1 MLPTNLQSVVK
12 LGNKIITQTS
22 YNVMSHK
29 IRPTHKKLLNV
40 TSHAKTY
47 TNGFLFANGKPFTT
61 RVLPVLK
68 NIAPV
73 RTAWVTRAV
82 EALTR
87 STGLITRSINAPT
100 RSHGLI
106 TRSAEAPTRSN
117 SLTTRAVEAP
127 TRSHGLVARSEKI
140 ALHPFARLE

>member
-1 MLPTNLQSVVK
+1 MQYMYSCYSVVRCHI
-12 LGNKIITQTS
+12 LRILSSI
-22 YNVMSHK
+22 Y
-29 IRPTHKKLLNV
+29 V

-47 TNGFLFANGKPFTT
+47 TNGFPFANGKPFTT

-82 EALTR
+82 EPLTR
-87 STGLITRSINAPT
+87 STGLITRSIDAPT

-117 SLTTRAVEAP
+117 SLTTRAVEH
-127 TRSHGLVARSEKI
+127 S
-140 ALHPFARLE
+140 FARLGRPFGKNCIASIRTA

>member
-1 MLPTNLQSVVK
+1 MQK
-12 LGNKIITQTS
+12 LSSFGRGQKF
-22 YNVMSHK
+22 VLKSHLSGSCTK
-29 IRPTHKKLLNV
+29 PFNSFV

-47 TNGFLFANGKPFTT
+47 TNGFPFANGKPFTT

-87 STGLITRSINAPT
+87 SNGLITRSIDAPT
-100 RSHGLI
+100 RSQGLI

-127 TRSHGLVARSEKI
+127 TRSHGLVTRSEKI
-140 ALHPFARLE
+140 ALHPFAQLE

>member
-1 MLPTNLQSVVK
+1 M
-12 LGNKIITQTS
+12 
-22 YNVMSHK
+22 
-29 IRPTHKKLLNV
+29 

-47 TNGFLFANGKPFTT
+47 TNAFPFANGKPFTT

-87 STGLITRSINAPT
+87 STGLITRSIDAPT

-127 TRSHGLVARSEKI
+127 TRSHGLSPVRKKLHCIHSHGLSSQFYGLDHLRAARSEKKVMSEQNSPERWH
-140 ALHPFARLE
+140 LSVFR

>member
-1 MLPTNLQSVVK
+1 M
-12 LGNKIITQTS
+12 KI
-22 YNVMSHK
+22 NAAK
-29 IRPTHKKLLNV
+29 NV

-47 TNGFLFANGKPFTT
+47 TNGFPFANGKPFTT

-68 NIAPV
+68 NISPV

-87 STGLITRSINAPT
+87 STDLITCSIDAPT

-106 TRSAEAPTRSN
+106 TRSAEAPTHSN

-127 TRSHGLVARSEKI
+127 TRSHGLVAHSEKI

>member
-1 MLPTNLQSVVK
+1 QTLKSLLFSRPENGIRSCHK
-12 LGNKIITQTS
+12 CHRKIEE
-22 YNVMSHK
+22 VHG
-29 IRPTHKKLLNV
+29 KKPQVTFV
-40 TSHAKTY
+40 TSHGKTY
-47 TNGFLFANGKPFTT
+47 TNGFPFANGKPFTT

-73 RTAWVTRAV
+73 RTAWVTHAV

-87 STGLITRSINAPT
+87 STGLITRSIDAPT

-106 TRSAEAPTRSN
+106 TRLAEAPTRLN

-127 TRSHGLVARSEKI
+127 ARSHGLVARSEKI

>member
-1 MLPTNLQSVVK
+1 MGSVWIHS
-12 LGNKIITQTS
+12 G
-22 YNVMSHK
+22 
-29 IRPTHKKLLNV
+29 PLLELSSINSSKADLVQVLDRKHV

-47 TNGFLFANGKPFTT
+47 TNGFPFSNGKPFTT

-87 STGLITRSINAPT
+87 STGLITRSIDAPT

-127 TRSHGLVARSEKI
+127 TRSHGLVTRLEKI
-140 ALHPFARLE
+140 ALHPFAWLE

>member
-1 MLPTNLQSVVK
+1 MAPNFYELVTTLK
-12 LGNKIITQTS
+12 
-22 YNVMSHK
+22 Y
-29 IRPTHKKLLNV
+29 V

-47 TNGFLFANGKPFTT
+47 TNGFPFANGKPFTT

-68 NIAPV
+68 SIAPV

-87 STGLITRSINAPT
+87 STGLITRSIDAPT

-117 SLTTRAVEAP
+117 SLTTLAVEAP
-127 TRSHGLVARSEKI
+127 TRSHGLHCIHSHGLSSQFYGLDHPRAARSEVQNSPERWH
-140 ALHPFARLE
+140 LSVF